1 MLDGRRDSGAK
12 EDNLTKIERMRLI
25 TSIASQLQSDY
36 STSGI
41 NIFLAA
47 FDIQNTGETIVPSKR
62 VYVEQKLS
70 FVSDKVITDIA
81 KELKLI
87 KSVSDPE
94 ISKHEILQIKEKI
107 INGLTFVDI
116 PIIDL
121 ILDEYKAPIHSYDD
135 FDSKRE
141 YIKFKISE
149 FSASILLEILD
160 YLTKRKHSQKL
171 PSFWDNDNLKVFI
184 SHLSKDKVKA
194 SRLSNEL
201 NKYNIS
207 SFVAHEDIEPNE
219 EWLKC
224 IEDALMTMDVLVAL
238 VTEEFDKSKWTAQE
252 IGFALGRNIPVISIK
267 NGMDPFGF
275 FGQKQAIPGT
285 GRTPAEITKDI
296 ISIIGKIPEYSESIK
311 RNI

>member
-1 MLDGRRDSGAK
+1 MTR
-12 EDNLTKIERMRLI
+12 IERMRLI
-25 TSIASQLQSDY
+25 NSIALQLQRDY

-41 NIFLAA
+41 NVFLSA
-47 FDIQNTGETIVPSKR
+47 FNLQNTGETIVPSKR

-70 FVSDKVITDIA
+70 FVSDQIIIDIA
-81 KELKLI
+81 KELKII
-87 KSVSDPE
+87 KSDNNQE

-107 INGLTFVDI
+107 INSLTFVDI

-121 ILDEYKAPIHSYDD
+121 ILDEYNAPRHSYDD

-141 YIKFKISE
+141 YIKYKISE
-149 FSASILLEILD
+149 FSGNELLEILD
-160 YLTKRKHSQKL
+160 YLIKRKNVQQL

-184 SHLSKDKVKA
+184 SHLSKDKIKA
-194 SRLSNEL
+194 SRLSDEL

-224 IEDALMTMDVLVAL
+224 IEQALMTMDVLIAL

-285 GRTPAEITKDI
+285 GRKVSEITKDI
-296 ISIIGKIPEYSESIK
+296 ITILEKIPEYSESIK
-311 RNI
+311 KII